1 MPFRISKVVVL
12 LLRQNNKNGEKV
24 NDARKT
30 VHLKLSMKTAR
41 KFFFVFN
48 MIKIS
53 KISIKIL
60 YIRCYLVTREIRENN
75 SVSFNRITPNSS
87 YQSTQSHSC
96 PFRAKRSNPI
106 FILFPRLFWHVW
118 HFFFKKKNLDLIWP
132 FDMIS
137 PKSP

>member
-1 MPFRISKVVVL
+1 VQIRINSIKMPFRISKVVVL

-41 KFFFVFN
+41 KFFFVYN

-60 YIRCYLVTREIRENN
+60 YIR
-75 SVSFNRITPNSS
+75 
-87 YQSTQSHSC
+87 
-96 PFRAKRSNPI
+96 
-106 FILFPRLFWHVW
+106 
-118 HFFFKKKNLDLIWP
+118 
-132 FDMIS
+132 
-137 PKSP
+137 